1 MQDFTQLHIGFASE
15 WLKYRPRTWS
25 GTPYSLFN
33 ALQHELVHPICDI
46 DVSLPDIQLY
56 AHKILTGRLHEGKLI
71 SKYRHTHLHL
81 RPVEK
86 KLHRIIASLPE
97 KLDAVL
103 TIGDI
108 GTTIGKYP
116 FYIYLDMTID
126 YVMENHGRFPPG
138 ENMFSFYSYR
148 NLLRRKKWQ
157 DRVFRECAGIFS
169 MSKLMAD
176 HIVEH
181 SGVERSRVHVVHA
194 GNNMLKE
201 DDDAPVEKT
210 NRPCPPGK
218 KGRVLFVG
226 RDFLRKGGDL
236 VLAAFEYLAREYS
249 NEIRLTIVGPPQW
262 PQPGPVPEYV
272 EFVGDIPYDQVRSYY
287 QQADLFCLPSRYEGF
302 GLVFTEALSYGVPCI
317 GRRAFAMPEIIS
329 HGVDGYLIEKDDPVE
344 LASLIIKTLEDETM
358 QARVKNNTSQY
369 RKYYSWNRVAR
380 DILSVIHRQTQ

>member
-1 MQDFTQLHIGFASE
+1 MQDISQLHIGFASE

-25 GTPYSLFN
+25 GTPYSLWN
-33 ALQHELVHPICDI
+33 ALQHELVHPIYDL
-46 DVSLPDIQLY
+46 DASLPDIRLY
-56 AHKILTGRLHEGKLI
+56 AHKILTGRVHEGKLI

-86 KLHRIIASLPE
+86 KLHRLIAALPK
-97 KLDAVL
+97 KLDAIL

-108 GTTIGKYP
+108 GTTNGKYP

-126 YVMENHGRFPPG
+126 YVMENYGKFPPG
-138 ENMFSFYSYR
+138 ENMFSFYSYK
-148 NLLRRKKWQ
+148 NLLRRKTWQ

-169 MSKLMAD
+169 MSKMMAN
-176 HIVEH
+176 HIINH
-181 SGVERSRVHVVHA
+181 SGVEAGKVHVVHA

-201 DDDAPVEKT
+201 HDEAIGVKDVVVPLPD
-210 NRPCPPGK
+210 RK
-218 KGRVLFVG
+218 KRVLFVG

-236 VLAAFEYLAREYS
+236 VLQAFEYLVREYKS
-249 NEIRLTIVGPPQW
+249 DIRLTIIGPLRW
-262 PQPGPVPEYV
+262 PQPGSIPHYV
-272 EFVGDIPYDQVRSYY
+272 DFVGDIPYDQVRSYY

-344 LASLIIKTLEDETM
+344 LASLIVRTLEDDAM
-358 QARVKNNTSQY
+358 QARVKNNASQY
-369 RKYYSWNRVAR
+369 RQYYSWNRVAR
-380 DILSVIHRQTQ
+380 DILTVIGRDTQ